1 MNRRQ
6 FLSGMVGALPLIV
19 AAPSVIAQGWTPV
32 SLAEAINKA
41 GRQRMLSQRCA
52 KAWLMQ
58 SLGVMPDKAGQW
70 LADSMAL
77 FDTQLKQ
84 LQTLQPTPA
93 LQALLVQ
100 LNADWQGYRAALSLP
115 PGPEHARD
123 VFDRNEVVLKSAHAT
138 TLAYEA
144 VSGTR
149 FGRLI
154 NVSGRQR
161 MLSQRMAKFVYF
173 SQLGVEAET
182 SLNGLET
189 ARAEFLE
196 ALGLLKSAREN
207 TPKITDALAL
217 VDQQWFFFESALQNR
232 SGKTAMRDIATTSE
246 RMLEQLNRVVGLYEA
261 LLSAT
266 PSQQG

>member
-1 MNRRQ
+1 MDRRQ
-6 FLSGMVGALPLIV
+6 FLSGVVGALPLT
-19 AAPSVIAQGWTPV
+19 AFAPRVIAQSLTPI

-58 SLGVMPDKAGQW
+58 SLGVIPERGAEW
-70 LADSMAL
+70 LAASIAL
-77 FDTQLKQ
+77 FDKQLRE
-84 LQTLQPTPA
+84 LQTLQPTSG

-100 LNADWQGYRAALSLP
+100 LNADWQGYRAALSQP
-115 PGPEHARD
+115 PGRDHAQE

-138 TLAYEA
+138 TLAYEQL
-144 VSGTR
+144 SGTR

-173 SQLGVEAET
+173 SQLGVEAEA
-182 SLNGLET
+182 SLSGLET

-196 ALGLLKSAREN
+196 ALGQLKSAREN
-207 TPKITDALAL
+207 TPKITEALAL

-232 SGKTAMRDIATTSE
+232 SGKTAMKDIATTSE
-246 RMLEQLNRVVGLYEA
+246 RMLEQLNLVVGLYEA